1 VKPTFVKSQDTSVS
15 VANSRGEIEKI
26 LRRYGASG
34 ISVQQTFDER
44 NQPEAVTVSFIVPDK
59 VGSERKVPVSLPI
72 NVKRVYDGLY
82 GQPTK
87 TLTPKNEAERHA
99 PPYNGAWHRKVFNP
113 ARYDPRTMPQAE
125 RVAWRN
131 LVLWIDAA
139 LSAAAVGLQTIT
151 EAFYAHTV
159 VQLEGGGQARLA
171 DYIERMQGQ
180 LAPGIRALLSAPA
193 EVEN

>member
-1 VKPTFVKSQDTSVS
+1 MKPTFVKSQDTSVS

-44 NQPEAVTVSFIVPDK
+44 NQPELVTVSFIVPDK
-59 VGSERKVPVSLPI
+59 VGSTRKVPVSLPI

-82 GQPTK
+82 GQPNKSTYDETTK
-87 TLTPKNEAERHA
+87 R
-99 PPYNGAWHRKVFNP
+99 YIRRFNP
-113 ARYDPRTMPQAE
+113 AGYDPRSLPQAE

-180 LAPGIRALLSAPA
+180 LAPGVRALLSAPA
-193 EVEN
+193 EEA

>member
-1 VKPTFVKSQDTSVS
+1 MTFIKSQDTSVS
-15 VANSRGEIEKI
+15 VGNSRAEIEKI

-34 ISVQQTFDER
+34 ISVQQTFDAK
-44 NQPEAVTVSFIVPDK
+44 NQPELVTVSFIVPDK
-59 VGSERKVPVSLPI
+59 LGSDHKVPVSLPV

-82 GQPTK
+82 GQPKK
-87 TLTPKNEAERHA
+87 TISPKGEAERLAA
-99 PPYNGAWHRKVFNP
+99 PFNGKWNLQVYNP
-113 ARYDPRTMPQAE
+113 AGYDPKVMPQAE

-159 VQLEGGGQARLA
+159 IQLEGGGQARLA
-171 DYIERMQGQ
+171 DYIERTQGQ
-180 LAPGIRALLSAPA
+180 LAPGIRALLAAPA
-193 EVEN
+193 EDA